1 MVKLG
6 YIQQGYFSLSY
17 LTEHVKVKHMFKRT
31 PTQICTLNMTFDNT
45 WEIHKT
51 ISNWLEF

>member
-6 YIQQGYFSLSY
+6 YIQQGCFMWVFFTFSY
-17 LTEHVKVKHMFKRT
+17 LTEHVKVKRMFKRT

-45 WEIHKT
+45 YIVGDT
-51 ISNWLEF
+51 